1 MGKND
6 DERNNV
12 SQLKGNNGSISSL
25 LLEEACARSPIPVP
39 RGKKI
44 YSNSMKTNRN
54 ELVRRL
60 LSGVTKEELEFLV
73 KKREEAR
80 RPIPTMRG

>member
-1 MGKND
+1 MALFPVYCWK
-6 DERNNV
+6 RHA
-12 SQLKGNNGSISSL
+12 Q
-25 LLEEACARSPIPVP
+25 EALFLFQ
-39 RGKKI
+39 GKKI

>member
-1 MGKND
+1 
-6 DERNNV
+6 
-12 SQLKGNNGSISSL
+12 
-25 LLEEACARSPIPVP
+25 
-39 RGKKI
+39 
-44 YSNSMKTNRN
+44 MKTNRN